1 MQSKHDQIFRLTMT
15 VRCPRL
21 PSTVSTYRCYN
32 SEEIFPSWNSQT
44 QNKVQCP
51 NPAPPATLA
60 TNIDTHP
67 QLTPSIYSFNGA
79 KIQNKTCPSYNIPIY
94 PRLNP
99 QLSQDNYYCSPPNS
113 YCVHIEMLKFKT
125 NLAYPGTLNPEQTR
139 TPSLNLRYPGSP
151 SLS

>member
-1 MQSKHDQIFRLTMT
+1 MPQASINCIYIQMLQLR
-15 VRCPRL
+15 RNL
-21 PSTVSTYRCYN
+21 PIL
-32 SEEIFPSWNSQT
+32 EL
-44 QNKVQCP
+44 P
-51 NPAPPATLA
+51 NPEQSSMSKSSPPTLA

-139 TPSLNLRYPGSP
+139 TPSLNLRYLGSP